1 MVDELSPFVNGA
13 KLWCFLS
20 RPTVAFTS
28 ARHCGYERSCELV
41 CMMEISSSI
50 YERSSVLLRALVSS
64 YACVQNGQKVSR
76 ALARVA
82 TSARGRDRK

>member
-1 MVDELSPFVNGA
+1 MVDELSLFVNGA
-13 KLWCFLS
+13 KLECFLS

-28 ARHCGYERSCELV
+28 ARLWGYERSCELV

-76 ALARVA
+76 ALARGA
-82 TSARGRDRK
+82 TSARA